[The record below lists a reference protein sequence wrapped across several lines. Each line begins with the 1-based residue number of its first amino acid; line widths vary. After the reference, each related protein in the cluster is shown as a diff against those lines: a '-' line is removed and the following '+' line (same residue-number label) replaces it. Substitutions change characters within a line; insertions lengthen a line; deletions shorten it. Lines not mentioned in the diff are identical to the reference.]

1 MEALPGR
8 MKRCQP
14 SMNKGRKKQEESQQA
29 SKGVK
34 IQIITQNSKQ
44 LNRFCIRSKILR
56 RLIASDSGN
65 GIICLKVT
73 SKRSLPEP
81 NPV

>member
-34 IQIITQNSKQ
+34 IQIITQNSK
-44 LNRFCIRSKILR
+44 
-56 RLIASDSGN
+56 
-65 GIICLKVT
+65 
-73 SKRSLPEP
+73 
-81 NPV
+81 